1 MSEDRVNKADGYKEE
16 SFNNNKENLLK
27 RFLNWIAKGAK
38 KASEMGASCGS

>member
-1 MSEDRVNKADGYKEE
+1 MTEKTIYKQENSE
-16 SFNNNKENLLK
+16 NNKEQKQENLFK

>member
-1 MSEDRVNKADGYKEE
+1 MSQDRVNKGDGYKEGA
-16 SFNNNKENLLK
+16 FHNKKENLFK